1 MKRLNLFLVFVG
13 IFFLAFA
20 VSVVVK
26 LLYSYLVHGN
36 IVYCWQSAIQLGL
49 ILAIILTVREYFER
63 KK

>member
-13 IFFLAFA
+13 IFILAFA
-20 VSVVVK
+20 VSVGVK

-36 IVYCWQSAIQLGL
+36 IVYGWQSAIQLGL
-49 ILAIILTVREYFER
+49 ILSIILTVREYFER

>member
-13 IFFLAFA
+13 IFILAFA
-20 VSVVVK
+20 VSVGVK

-36 IVYCWQSAIQLGL
+36 IVYGWQSAIQLGL
-49 ILAIILTVREYFER
+49 ILAIILTIREYFER